1 MEKQTSGISFTPFS
15 FTHNGL
21 SLSSK
26 RIYLP
31 TLTQQHSLQSLL
43 LQNTSHTVAATDT
56 EFSGES
62 GKFLCS
68 SFDTGWKKSGD
79 KMEIWNM
86 NRGKVGNLMICCL
99 FCRVIVS
106 DHRIREKMYHL

>member
-15 FTHNGL
+15 FTYNGL

-31 TLTQQHSLQSLL
+31 TLTQRHSLQSLL

-62 GKFLCS
+62 GKIFVLIIRYRVEKIRRQNGDLEYEQRES
-68 SFDTGWKKSGD
+68 WKSYD
-79 KMEIWNM
+79 
-86 NRGKVGNLMICCL
+86 LL
-99 FCRVIVS
+99 FV
-106 DHRIREKMYHL
+106 L